1 MRRRSDP
8 EAQRTKRAAADPERV
23 LEAAARSLG
32 GAPKTSKAL
41 TERLLTLGYPEEHV
55 RAAIERLE
63 QIGLLDDERLARS
76 LLESRD
82 RSRQRGDRALL
93 QELRRRGVGDELAGS
108 LLAERAAE
116 GASEGADGVELRA
129 ARAAAARIRIRG
141 GEPRAEGQRIAQALA
156 RRGFPPGMAWQVARE
171 RLAEGLQEAAGGAF
185 DPEDD
190 EG

>member
-1 MRRRSDP
+1 MRRQSDP
-8 EAQRTKRAAADPERV
+8 ESQRAKRASADRDRV

-41 TERLLTLGYPEEHV
+41 SERLLTLGYPEEHV

-76 LLESRD
+76 LLASRD

-93 QELRRRGVGDELAGS
+93 QELRRRGVAAELAGR
-108 LLAERAAE
+108 LLTERSAE
-116 GASEGADGVELRA
+116 GAGEGGDGVELRA
-129 ARAAAARIRIRG
+129 ARSAAARLAPRG
-141 GEPRAEGQRIAQALA
+141 GGPRAEGQRIAQALL
-156 RRGFPPGMAWQVARE
+156 RRGFPAGIAWQVARE
-171 RLAEGLQEAAGGAF
+171 RLAAIPHEAAEEAF
-185 DPEDD
+185 DPEGD